1 MQKQK
6 RVGTAGTAGTAGPIR
21 SLRGYRAALRETAA
35 LGEAA
40 EGSHDAQ
47 RIRTLARLVR
57 RYEQQYLLFD
67 DPDAVEFLRRVT
79 KARGL
84 RRKDL
89 EPCIGS
95 RNRVADVLARKT
107 ALTLGMVSRL
117 STELGLPAQPLLRR
131 STRP

>member
-1 MQKQK
+1 MGKS
-6 RVGTAGTAGTAGPIR
+6 TATPGAGPRPIAT
-21 SLRGYRAALRETAA
+21 LRGYRAALREAAA

-40 EGSHDAQ
+40 EESHDAQ
-47 RIRTLARLVR
+47 RVRTLTRLVR

-67 DPDAVEFLRRVT
+67 DPDAVEFLRRVM